1 MSIRNRAAANAEVPA
16 RDVFTVAL
24 AGTVSAGKTTVL
36 NALLGRELLYSSNE
50 PATASHTVLRH
61 RPRASHVVCG
71 GYSRNGK
78 LVDFRRGINAA
89 VYRQWNSHTQVAR
102 IHVSGNLGYVAGARG
117 KLDLHDLPGANNSL
131 DSEHWHLAIS
141 ALATVPWQLLCFVLD
156 ATALGIA
163 DEHALLLQVRTI
175 AASRPQ
181 GRLLFLLNKVDEVD
195 PDREA
200 PLETMVQHVRQR
212 LSRLGFDA
220 PWVVPTM
227 ARVALVARLQMAG
240 AAVSARQA
248 MYYQTQVPL
257 LPASAQALA
266 AAAYVPAQVRARLLP
281 QVQAPHWK
289 TFLENPPLQHLPR
302 SLLAASAVASGIGTV
317 EHIIHHCL
325 AYP

>member
-1 MSIRNRAAANAEVPA
+1 MRNRTSPSAGTPA
-16 RDVFTVAL
+16 KDVFTLAV

-36 NALLGRELLYSSNE
+36 NALLGRELLHSSNE

-61 RPRASHVVCG
+61 RPQASRVVCG
-71 GYSRNGK
+71 GYSRNGV
-78 LVDFRRGINAA
+78 LVDVRRGMNAA
-89 VYRQWNSHTQVAR
+89 VYRQWNARAQVAR
-102 IHVSGNLGYVAGARG
+102 IQVSGNLGYVAGVRG

-131 DSEHWHLAIS
+131 DREHGDI
-141 ALATVPWQLLCFVLD
+141 ATRTLCSVPWNLLCFVLD
-156 ATALGIA
+156 ATAPGTT
-163 DEHALLLQVRTI
+163 DEHALLQQVQAI
-175 AASRPQ
+175 ASARPQ

-195 PDREA
+195 PEREG
-200 PLETMVQHVRQR
+200 PLETMVHHARQR

-227 ARVALVARLQMAG
+227 ARVALVARQQMAG
-240 AAVSARQA
+240 APVSARQA
-248 MYYQTQVPL
+248 MHYQSLVPL

-266 AAAYVPAQVRARLLP
+266 AAAHVPAPVRARLLP
-281 QVQAPHWK
+281 QVQAPHWNA
-289 TFLENPPLQHLPR
+289 FAENPPLRQLPR